1 MFRYEQLAKQ
11 PHSFR
16 ALTGVSVSE
25 FEELFTRFEPVW
37 QEHERQRLQRRTRQ
51 RKIGGGRKYELDL
64 KSQVV
69 MTLVWI
75 HLYLTTE
82 TLGILFGL
90 SKSAISRDTRRVV
103 GALRQI
109 GRDSVWW
116 QEPPA
121 QTEGKTLPQA
131 LAENPDLLAILDVME
146 VVVQRPQGS
155 EPQNAHYSGKKKAH
169 TRKVGL
175 LVNEQGRIRGVTN
188 SRPGR
193 THDLTVFRQSGILVS
208 VPEDTCMI
216 GDKAFQGLQNDLPQH
231 SVATPFK
238 PGKKTPLTD
247 AEHWANRDLSRQ
259 RIMVENSIAELR
271 HFKILAERFRHAVIW
286 VTEVVFAVVAIVN
299 PRIAHRLATAK

>member
-1 MFRYEQLAKQ
+1 MFRYDQLAKQ
-11 PHSFR
+11 PSSFR
-16 ALTGVSVSE
+16 ALTGVSLAE
-25 FEELFTRFEPVW
+25 FAELFTRFEPVW
-37 QEHERQRLQRRTRQ
+37 QEFERQRLQQRSRQ
-51 RKIGGGRKYELDL
+51 RKMGAGRKYVLDL
-64 KSQVV
+64 PSRVV

-75 HLYLTTE
+75 HLYLTTQ
-82 TLGILFGL
+82 TLGILFGM

-103 GALRQI
+103 GALRQV

-121 QTEGKTLPQA
+121 KNEGKTLPQA

-146 VVVQRPQGS
+146 VSIQRPHPAAQ
-155 EPQNAHYSGKKKAH
+155 QAAHYSGKKRAH

-175 LVNEQGRIRGVTN
+175 VVNEQGRIRGVTN

-193 THDLTVFRQSGILVS
+193 TQDLTVFRQAGVLAEI
-208 VPEDTCMI
+208 PEDTCVL
-216 GDKAFQGLQNDLPQH
+216 GDKAFIGVQNDLPQH

-238 PGKKTPLTD
+238 PGKKTPLTE

-271 HFKILAERFRHAVIW
+271 HFKILAERFRHAVAW
-286 VTEVVFAVVAIVN
+286 VTEVVFAVVAVVN
-299 PRIAHRLATAK
+299 QRIAHRLAAAE

>member
-11 PHSFR
+11 PSSFR
-16 ALTGVSVSE
+16 ALTGLSLTE
-25 FEELFTRFEPVW
+25 FGELYTRFEPVW
-37 QEHERQRLQRRTRQ
+37 QEFEQQRLQRRSRQ
-51 RKIGGGRKYELDL
+51 RKIGAGRKYALDL

-69 MTLVWI
+69 LTLVWI

-103 GALRQI
+103 GALRQV

-121 QTEGKTLPQA
+121 KNEGKTLPEA
-131 LAENPDLLAILDVME
+131 LVEHSDLLAILDVME
-146 VVVQRPQGS
+146 VTVQRPHGS
-155 EPQNAHYSGKKKAH
+155 EPQKAHYSGKKKAH
-169 TRKVGL
+169 TRKVGIV
-175 LVNEQGRIRGVTN
+175 VNEQGRIRGVTN

-193 THDLTVFRQSGILVS
+193 THDLTVFRQAGILEG
-208 VPEDTCMI
+208 VPEDTAMI
-216 GDKAFQGLQNDLPQH
+216 GDKAFQGLQNDFPNH
-231 SVATPFK
+231 SVGTPFK

-271 HFKILAERFRHAVIW
+271 HFKILAERFRHAVTW
-286 VTEVVFAVVAIVN
+286 VTEVVFAIVAIIN
-299 PRIAHRLATAK
+299 PRIAHRLAAE

>member
-1 MFRYEQLAKQ
+1 MFRYDQLAQQ
-11 PHSFR
+11 PSSFR
-16 ALTGVSVSE
+16 SLTGVSVSE
-25 FEELFTRFEPVW
+25 FKELFTRFEPVW
-37 QEHERQRLQRRTRQ
+37 QALERQRLQRRTRQ

-82 TLGILFGL
+82 TLGILFDL
-90 SKSAISRDTRRVV
+90 SKSAISRNTRRVV
-103 GALRQI
+103 GALRQV

-121 QTEGKTLPQA
+121 KNEGKTLPQA

-146 VVVQRPQGS
+146 VTVQRPQGG
-155 EPQNAHYSGKKKAH
+155 EQQKAHYSGKKKAH
-169 TRKVGL
+169 TRKVGI
-175 LVNEQGRIRGVTN
+175 LVNEQGRIRGVTD

-193 THDLTVFRQSGILVS
+193 IHDLTVFRQSGILGG

-216 GDKAFQGLQNDLPQH
+216 GDKAFQGLQNDWPNH
-231 SVATPFK
+231 SVGTPFK
-238 PGKKTPLTD
+238 PGKKTPLTE
-247 AEHWANRDLSRQ
+247 AECWANRDLSRQ

-271 HFKILAERFRHAVIW
+271 HFKILAERFRHAMAW
-286 VTEVVFAVVAIVN
+286 VTAVVFAVVAVVN
-299 PRIAHRLATAK
+299 QRIAHRLATAA